1 MNSLLSLIEPLGW
14 ALLHFLWQ
22 GAAIA
27 LLLRGFLWLTRR
39 SAPQI
44 RYTAAGA
51 ALALM
56 MAAVAGTLWWQVQR
70 NGAAGTNGT
79 QVTTTE
85 TAPSTLAAP
94 QVPYPSNETHVAH
107 ASSEAQAPEATMPIA
122 VPALTVPKPAATDL
136 LRAAFPWLVGAWAAG
151 VAVFS
156 LRLVNGWRTVRRWRA
171 SGTETIPAEWQ
182 ARFAALCERLL
193 LTRSVQLLSSAT
205 VAVPVVIGWLKPA
218 VLLPASLLAGL
229 PAAQLEAVLS
239 HELAHVRR
247 YDYLVNLLQTLLE
260 TLFFYHPAVWWVSA
274 QLRNEREHCCD
285 DIAASLHGDTLGYAR
300 ALTALEELRALP
312 AVGVSAAGGSLLQRI
327 RRLAGLPE
335 ERAASGAWPLGL
347 LMLAVLAAI
356 LPFTMLREAGAQ
368 EGATSAAERAQALAK
383 PRHEQTAALLK
394 LWRKEFKDAPALPAT
409 AMQRLAAQVKEY
421 IERYPGEPAQKMKA
435 QLPAMEGDSPWTW
448 DAAQELID
456 SLCDAATAPAGW
468 LQLQE
473 EFRSFDRV
481 KPGQRWSA
489 EQLAK
494 LPFGDT
500 DASGLRAAW
509 IFDPMQDSYATGS
522 VLKCRILFHNNGKE
536 PVGFRTDQWHQ
547 EDRWIVKNAA
557 GEEVKVKTVRYT
569 GITPWQKVRLEPGE
583 VFEVKAHGVGIGE
596 GKYGESY
603 STGAIGAEIPAK
615 PGDELTCQWVVQLD
629 AAPRDPNWKPAPGTP
644 PASLTTGTV
653 KFKVTASD
661 PDGLPKVGVARGTGK
676 YDLADGVKLQVTQ
689 VTSSEDGKGTSRIN
703 TATIEWYAGNGQ
715 LGLSWPIELTP
726 GLQIDPIVWKRG
738 GSALWIVRNGVVRKI
753 DYTNAAD
760 VKETVFKKGAISDYG
775 GAPAEVALEIL
786 HIINTEI
793 ARLEEEIKVA
803 LPATKPGDSNQEQ
816 LVIDVKP
823 DGSIVFKEKA
833 LTLDEL
839 APQLT
844 EIAKVNAK
852 QAIII
857 RGSADTRYDK
867 IVAVLDATHKAG
879 LYHVSFATTKAEG
892 TDEKKAAA
900 ERLLEQSAAAAAR
913 RDFDAA
919 RKLLRETA
927 ASLGKPGEDGF
938 RDEYLLLLA
947 DAEVLLGRIDA
958 KEADGIK
965 DTETAGARQK
975 AAELRGAAIKH
986 YTDAVLRL
994 LEFDRENPKSMP
1006 GRVRLAGVY
1015 LEMAGAFNLNGGE
1028 RDAGVAC
1035 REAIKIY
1042 VELLKEE
1049 PESVDHRLNLAK
1061 AYDLTAE
1068 LARVMNPGKEG
1079 IRQALDLHQ
1088 QGVSLLRLLLEKEPD
1103 NIQVARQL
1111 STSLSWRID
1120 LHRAL
1125 GDTEA
1130 AEAVRKEAASVLSV
1144 FSDTERMRGAQE
1156 TFESEFRPPGQAPV
1170 QELPPA
1176 SAPEA
1181 NPAAPSA
1188 PPPAKDA
1195 EKEKK
1200 YAGEKPKVIH
1210 HKNGT
1215 MTESVRSGDEIHER
1229 TLNAAGELIAKRVFY
1244 LDGRGRKRQA
1254 VIYDGNMSPLGTLL
1268 FGYDNE
1274 RDELVEEQQYNKDG
1288 KLVRRLFYP
1297 GALKDPKYAG
1307 RFVAFTFDRDAGGE
1321 PSPADRFLSGGAN
1334 RTGGKEETGPVSP
1347 TLTAEEMESS
1357 PADIERRLALTQGL
1371 YDLGQYEQ
1379 ALGEIEAVLRQD
1391 TLHEAGRLWRQKI
1404 LAKMEWERDPFAVP
1418 ADPAALAEARKV
1430 SIALTVLD
1438 STGQKPVL
1446 EFRVIA
1452 GVRAGSA
1459 GGKDTINWQPHT
1471 LREGKDG
1478 GLLWPLDKAYDE
1490 MALRVEADGYAP
1502 QVFNWIEKKKG
1513 PQDLFFQMVEIKGL
1527 PAQVL
1532 MPDGKPAEGATVALA
1547 MVQRDAVLEG
1557 GKLRHADEAPAAKA
1571 GDQWRRPRMVKTNET
1586 GQCMLP
1592 AENDPTA
1599 ALLVVHESGVR
1610 EISLKDFLA
1619 GKDGSFVAGMLVH
1632 QIKLQPWARVSGKVQ
1647 WADKPGAGQKVSLTI
1662 HRDSYGYPGI
1672 IAQYEKTTAAADGS
1686 FVFEKVLPGHVQL
1699 SCPIAAGAG
1708 NAAGITEI
1716 NLTGRI
1722 AHTELKSG
1730 ANTVVI
1736 GGGGTAIKGRLTG
1749 RDNWDGVMFHFHPTA
1764 PHIGFPGDDEMWKAW
1779 GEFQKSPEGALY
1791 FRSGLKVNAD
1801 GTFEV
1806 GGVMPG
1812 DYQIFFKR
1820 EGEDKYL
1827 ASGKFTMKPETVQQE
1842 PMDIGEFKAGP

>member
-151 VAVFS
+151 VALFS

-171 SGTETIPAEWQ
+171 SGTGTIPTEWQ
-182 ARFAALCERLL
+182 ARFAALCERLR
-193 LTRSVQLLSSAT
+193 LTRPVQLLSSAT

-218 VLLPASLLAGL
+218 VLLPASLLAGM
-229 PAAQLEAVLS
+229 PAAQLEAVLA

-247 YDYLVNLLQTLLE
+247 HDYLVNLLQTLLE

-368 EGATSAAERAQALAK
+368 EGATSAAERAQALAN

-644 PASLTTGTV
+644 PASLTTGSV

-760 VKETVFKKGAISDYG
+760 VKETVFKKGAVSDY

-879 LYHVSFATTKAEG
+879 LYQVSFATTKAAG

-900 ERLLEQSAAAAAR
+900 EKLLEQSAAAAAR

-919 RKLLRETA
+919 RKHLRETA

-947 DAEVLLGRIDA
+947 DAEVLLGRIDR
-958 KEADGIK
+958 KEADGIR
-965 DTETAGARQK
+965 DTETASVRQK
-975 AAELRGAAIKH
+975 AKELRESATTH
-986 YTDAVLRL
+986 YTEAAKRL
-994 LEFDRENPKSMP
+994 LEFDRADAESVPC
-1006 GRVRLAGVY
+1006 RFRLASVY
-1015 LEMAGAFNLNGGE
+1015 LEMAVVLKSNGAGH
-1028 RDAGVAC
+1028 DARVAC
-1035 REAIKIY
+1035 TEAAKVY
-1042 VELLKEE
+1042 VELLKVE
-1049 PESVDHRLNLAK
+1049 PECVVHCLNLAK
-1061 AYDLTAE
+1061 AYDLAAE
-1068 LARVMNPGKEG
+1068 LTRVLSPGQEG
-1079 IRQALDLHQ
+1079 IRQALELHQ
-1088 QGVSLLRLLLEKEPD
+1088 QGVGLLRRLLEKTPKSF
-1103 NIQVARQL
+1103 QVARQL
-1111 STSLSWRID
+1111 SASLSWRMD

-1125 GDTEA
+1125 GDAEA
-1130 AEAVRKEAASVLSV
+1130 ADSVLKEAASLMES
-1144 FSDTERMRGAQE
+1144 FSDAEKIRGARE
-1156 TFESEFRPPGQAPV
+1156 TFESEYRLPGQDSKPGKALETTPDG
-1170 QELPPA
+1170 
-1176 SAPEA
+1176 SG
-1181 NPAAPSA
+1181 A
-1188 PPPAKDA
+1188 PPPAKDV
-1195 EKEKK
+1195 EQEKK
-1200 YAGEKPKVIH
+1200 TTGEQPKIIE
-1210 HKNGT
+1210 HKDGT
-1215 MTESVRSGDEIHER
+1215 RTEIERDEARNEIIETTFRNDLRIVR
-1229 TLNAAGELIAKRVFY
+1229 RVFY
-1244 LDGRGRKRQA
+1244 TDKKGRPRQG
-1254 VIYDGNMSPLGTLL
+1254 VIYDGVGHPLGTVL
-1268 FGYDNE
+1268 FGYDKTTGE
-1274 RDELVEEQQYNKDG
+1274 PVEEQQFNKDG
-1288 KLVRRLFYP
+1288 KLIRRLFYP
-1297 GALKDPKYAG
+1297 GALKEPKYAN
-1307 RFVAFTFDRDAGGE
+1307 RFVAFTYDPDDPKSQPKEVNDVTPTRPASETAPAGG
-1321 PSPADRFLSGGAN
+1321 RRVKLW
-1334 RTGGKEETGPVSP
+1334 
-1347 TLTAEEMESS
+1347 TLTI
-1357 PADIERRLALTQGL
+1357 P
-1371 YDLGQYEQ
+1371 
-1379 ALGEIEAVLRQD
+1379 
-1391 TLHEAGRLWRQKI
+1391 
-1404 LAKMEWERDPFAVP
+1404 
-1418 ADPAALAEARKV
+1418 
-1430 SIALTVLD
+1430 
-1438 STGQKPVL
+1438 
-1446 EFRVIA
+1446 
-1452 GVRAGSA
+1452 
-1459 GGKDTINWQPHT
+1459 
-1471 LREGKDG
+1471 
-1478 GLLWPLDKAYDE
+1478 
-1490 MALRVEADGYAP
+1490 
-1502 QVFNWIEKKKG
+1502 
-1513 PQDLFFQMVEIKGL
+1513 
-1527 PAQVL
+1527 
-1532 MPDGKPAEGATVALA
+1532 
-1547 MVQRDAVLEG
+1547 
-1557 GKLRHADEAPAAKA
+1557 
-1571 GDQWRRPRMVKTNET
+1571 
-1586 GQCMLP
+1586 
-1592 AENDPTA
+1592 
-1599 ALLVVHESGVR
+1599 
-1610 EISLKDFLA
+1610 
-1619 GKDGSFVAGMLVH
+1619 
-1632 QIKLQPWARVSGKVQ
+1632 GKV
-1647 WADKPGAGQKVSLTI
+1647 
-1662 HRDSYGYPGI
+1662 
-1672 IAQYEKTTAAADGS
+1672 
-1686 FVFEKVLPGHVQL
+1686 
-1699 SCPIAAGAG
+1699 
-1708 NAAGITEI
+1708 
-1716 NLTGRI
+1716 
-1722 AHTELKSG
+1722 
-1730 ANTVVI
+1730 
-1736 GGGGTAIKGRLTG
+1736 
-1749 RDNWDGVMFHFHPTA
+1749 
-1764 PHIGFPGDDEMWKAW
+1764 
-1779 GEFQKSPEGALY
+1779 
-1791 FRSGLKVNAD
+1791 
-1801 GTFEV
+1801 
-1806 GGVMPG
+1806 
-1812 DYQIFFKR
+1812 
-1820 EGEDKYL
+1820 
-1827 ASGKFTMKPETVQQE
+1827 
-1842 PMDIGEFKAGP
+1842 